1 MKFLV
6 VDDHVLIRQAMHGV
20 LKKLKRDAVIVEA
33 PTWEAAR
40 VALNNHPDINLVI
53 LDLTLPDHDG
63 FEALAQLR
71 ESYPAISVVVV
82 SAVQDRANVMKALD
96 MGALGYIPKSAE
108 ADVMLGALRL
118 VLSGSIYIPPAILVR
133 DDASAVTPSP
143 STSDRGRAI
152 QLTERQLDVLAL
164 VMEGKNNKKICRAL
178 NMSEPTVKKHVTKIL
193 KALNVTNRTEA
204 AIAANEL
211 GLKRL
216 VLAKE

>member
-20 LKKLKRDAVIVEA
+20 LRKLKRDAVIVEA

-71 ESYPAISVVVV
+71 KIHPSISVVVV

-96 MGALGYIPKSAE
+96 MGALGYIPKSAD

-133 DDASAVTPSP
+133 DEASATPNLP
-143 STSDRGRAI
+143 ASDRMHGI